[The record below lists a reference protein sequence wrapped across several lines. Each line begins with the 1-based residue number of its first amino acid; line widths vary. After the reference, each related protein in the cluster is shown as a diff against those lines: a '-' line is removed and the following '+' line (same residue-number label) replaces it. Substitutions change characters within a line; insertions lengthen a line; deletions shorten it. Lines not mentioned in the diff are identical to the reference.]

1 VEIFRAH
8 DGLSIAAHV
17 ATGEPGLVYAHATG
31 FCKELWEPVARLLPE
46 AGAVA
51 IDQRGHGDSGVADPP
66 FDWWDLGRDVVTVVE
81 EVGWERPIGVGHSS
95 GAASLVMAELL
106 RPGTFRALLLVEP
119 IIFPP
124 PYVRYE
130 ALPLAIAA
138 ERRRSSFS
146 SRVSARDAY
155 RGRGPF
161 AQWGDEALDAYV
173 GSAFEDRDGEWTLK
187 CRPEVEAECY
197 RAATLHGA
205 WDRMGEISCPAIVA
219 GGEQS
224 DSHPAEFIEEQA
236 GLLGDGTAV
245 IIEGA
250 THFVPMERPE
260 VIVELVQTLADRT
273 SVG

>member
-161 AQWGDEALDAYV
+161 AQWGDE
-173 GSAFEDRDGEWTLK
+173 
-187 CRPEVEAECY
+187 
-197 RAATLHGA
+197 TLHGA